1 MVHRRSCYFAC
12 TKSKLAFVRYLA
24 YNKAQKEV
32 KTVNQDKIRKIIK
45 QNNGI
50 ITAKELS
57 YNKIDS
63 WYLTNM
69 LQKGELERVAR
80 GIYFD
85 PNFDNYDELY
95 FFQLQNKA
103 CIYSYH
109 SALYLHRLTD
119 RLPFINEV
127 TVKQGYNAWRIKD
140 SAIVHQVKKEWYELG
155 KVEIKT
161 NMGNLVCAYDM
172 ERTICDLV
180 RDRKNQDTE
189 IFSKTWNLY
198 IKKDSK
204 DIWKLRAY
212 AKEFGIAQQIEEIL
226 EVIVHE

>member
-1 MVHRRSCYFAC
+1 M
-12 TKSKLAFVRYLA
+12 
-24 YNKAQKEV
+24 NE
-32 KTVNQDKIRKIIK
+32 DKIREIIK

-50 ITAKELS
+50 ITAKEVS

-69 LQKGELERVAR
+69 VQKGELERVAR
-80 GIYFD
+80 GVYFD
-85 PNFDNYDELY
+85 SNFENYDELY

-103 CIYSYH
+103 CIYSYQT
-109 SALYLHRLTD
+109 ALYLHKLTD
-119 RLPFINEV
+119 RLPFTNEV

-140 SAIVHQVKKEWYELG
+140 YTIVHQVKKEWYEFG
-155 KVEIKT
+155 KTEIKT
-161 NMGNLVCAYDM
+161 DMGNPVYAYDM

-189 IFSKTWNLY
+189 IFSKAWNLY

-204 DIWKLRAY
+204 NIWKLREY

>member
-1 MVHRRSCYFAC
+1 M
-12 TKSKLAFVRYLA
+12 
-24 YNKAQKEV
+24 NE
-32 KTVNQDKIRKIIK
+32 DKIREIIK

-50 ITAKELS
+50 ITAKEAA

-69 LQKGELERVAR
+69 VQKGELERVAR
-80 GIYFD
+80 GVYFD
-85 PNFDNYDELY
+85 SNFENYDELY

-103 CIYSYH
+103 CIYSYQT
-109 SALYLHRLTD
+109 ALYLHKLTD
-119 RLPFINEV
+119 RLPFTNEV

-140 SAIVHQVKKEWYELG
+140 STIVHQVKKGWYELG
-155 KVEIKT
+155 KTEIKT
-161 NMGNLVCAYDM
+161 DMGNTVYAYDM

-189 IFSKTWNLY
+189 IFSKAWNLY

-204 DIWKLRAY
+204 NIWKLRKY
-212 AKEFGIAQQIEEIL
+212 AKGFGIAQQIEEIL

>member
-1 MVHRRSCYFAC
+1 MQLLV
-12 TKSKLAFVRYLA
+12 FVRYLQ

-32 KTVNQDKIRKIIK
+32 STVNQDKMREIIK

-50 ITAKELS
+50 ITAKEVS
-57 YNKIDS
+57 NNKIDS
-63 WYLTNM
+63 WYLTN
-69 LQKGELERVAR
+69 LVKKGELERVVR
-80 GIYFD
+80 GVYFD

-103 CIYSYH
+103 CIYSYQT
-109 SALYLHRLTD
+109 ALYLHRLTD
-119 RLPFINEV
+119 RLPFVNEV

-140 SAIVHQVKKEWYELG
+140 SVIVHQVKKEWYELG
-155 KVEIKT
+155 KAEIKT
-161 NMGNLVCAYDM
+161 DMGNIVCAYDM

-180 RDRKNQDTE
+180 RDRKNQDPE
-189 IFSKTWNLY
+189 IFSKAWNLY

-204 DIWKLRAY
+204 DIWKLRRY
-212 AKEFGIAQQIEEIL
+212 AKDFGIAKKIEEIL

>member
-1 MVHRRSCYFAC
+1 MRCLV
-12 TKSKLAFVRYLA
+12 

-32 KTVNQDKIRKIIK
+32 KTVNQNKIRKIIK
-45 QNNGI
+45 QNNGV
-50 ITAKELS
+50 ITAKEVS
-57 YNKIDS
+57 DNKIDS
-63 WYLTNM
+63 WYLTN
-69 LQKGELERVAR
+69 LVQKGELERVAR
-80 GIYFD
+80 GVYFD

-103 CIYSYH
+103 CIYSYQT
-109 SALYLHRLTD
+109 ALYLHRLTD
-119 RLPFINEV
+119 RLPFTNEV

-140 SAIVHQVKKEWYELG
+140 FVIVHQVKKEWYELG
-155 KVEIKT
+155 KAEIKT
-161 NMGNLVCAYDM
+161 DMGNFVFVYDM

-189 IFSKTWNLY
+189 IFSKAWNLY

-204 DIWKLRAY
+204 NIWKLREY

-226 EVIVHE
+226 EVIVYE